1 MYHMISFP
9 DCVVP
14 FPFGLGMKLDTVGNE
29 TRYSLGMRLDVSMC
43 ANCIFSYHLA
53 ETGDFKIDTTGT
65 YHGMNLKS
73 VTVRFFC
80 QSYQ

>member
-1 MYHMISFP
+1 MYHMITFP

-14 FPFGLGMKLDTVGNE
+14 FLGMKQD
-29 TRYSLGMRLDVSMC
+29 SLGMRLDVSMC
-43 ANCIFSYHLA
+43 ANCIFSYRLA